1 MENELFS
8 AKDVEEEMLA
18 SVFKNQSGFLCSA
31 AEAAKGTRKTRETI
45 SLTFKWW
52 VNEKGSIW
60 VCSLIDIK
68 IVSHRTG
75 PASLMRKPSTWFKPT
90 KAD

>member
-8 AKDVEEEMLA
+8 AKDVKEEMLA
-18 SVFKNQSGFLCSA
+18 SVFKNQSGCLCSV
-31 AEAAKGTRKTRETI
+31 AEAAKGTQKGRETI

-60 VCSLIDIK
+60 V
-68 IVSHRTG
+68 
-75 PASLMRKPSTWFKPT
+75 
-90 KAD
+90 

>member
-1 MENELFS
+1 
-8 AKDVEEEMLA
+8 MLA

-31 AEAAKGTRKTRETI
+31 AEAAKGTRKARETI

-60 VCSLIDIK
+60 V
-68 IVSHRTG
+68 
-75 PASLMRKPSTWFKPT
+75 
-90 KAD
+90 